1 MRLHLV
7 GKAVDQIFYEEI
19 IAEPNPSRLRKLLGE
34 DLFLELDQS
43 LSADFSVLWGQ
54 IGAEK
59 GTWSIRQFTSR
70 W

>member
-1 MRLHLV
+1 MRLHLI

-19 IAEPNPSRLRKLLGE
+19 IAEPNPSRLRKLLRK

-43 LSADFSVLWGQ
+43 LSADFSVLRGQ

-59 GTWSIRQFTSR
+59 GTWSMRQLTSR